1 MIIFLVKTDILIYTI
16 LAYINR
22 NYLFYYFLSMEK
34 KHWLVFLEMNQH
46 ERENFRFYFEKN
58 ENNIAAFEVI
68 KELIAEDKQSK
79 ICPEFVGTE
88 EDILNLPKYSL
99 NYYGCIELR
108 KVVK

>member
-1 MIIFLVKTDILIYTI
+1 
-16 LAYINR
+16 
-22 NYLFYYFLSMEK
+22 MEK

-88 EDILNLPKYSL
+88 EDIASLPDYNCYMEAHNVVKWDLDIEKLKTIKKYS
-99 NYYGCIELR
+99 YDFYKGAIR
-108 KVVK
+108 DFIKK